1 MNNSKIAIKVYPD
14 ILFTVNTP
22 FELFTRPFELFTQFS
37 KKVYLDTLL
46 IFLSEQFK
54 NFFKRERERNNFYKF
69 FILIFILHIF

>member
-14 ILFTVNTP
+14 VLFIVFLA

-37 KKVYLDTLL
+37 KKVYPDTLL

-54 NFFKRERERNNFYKF
+54 NFFKREREK
-69 FILIFILHIF
+69 